1 MGRLVRDRVPDIIR
15 QSGREPVIAVLDD
28 IDYRKALLTKLFEEA
43 DELREASLAE
53 VAEEMIGRL
62 RA

>member
-1 MGRLVRDRVPDIIR
+1 M
-15 QSGREPVIAVLDD
+15 LDD